1 MRYGY
6 ARVSTETQSLD
17 IQVRELTAAGCQII
31 RQEKLSGR
39 SVEGRDEL
47 QTLRQFLRK
56 GDELWVS
63 RLDRLARSVHDLAVM
78 VKEFKER
85 GVTLRSIHE
94 NVDTSTPSGEAFV
107 YMAGI
112 FGQLDY
118 DVRRERQMAGIAR
131 AQSNGVYQNRKPPTP
146 KPGKSLGR
154 PRKDLNPDQA
164 KAAMIEMGASAAAR
178 KFGVSKATFYRTI
191 RLEVVS

>member
-6 ARVSTETQSLD
+6 ARVSTDDQNLD
-17 IQVRELTAAGCQII
+17 IQRAELTAAGCEII
-31 RQEKLSGR
+31 REEKKSGR
-39 SVEGRDEL
+39 SIEGRAEL
-47 QTLRQFLRK
+47 EILRQFLRR

-78 VKEFKER
+78 VKQFKR
-85 GVTLRSIHE
+85 DGVTLRSIHE

-118 DVRRERQMAGIAR
+118 DVRRERQLAGIAR
-131 AQSNGVYQNRKPPTP
+131 AKSNGVYANRKT
-146 KPGKSLGR
+146 GAHSGGR
-154 PRKDLNPDQA
+154 PRRAID
-164 KAAMIEMGASAAAR
+164 AAAAAAAFRDIGAAAAAR
-178 KFGVSKATFYRTI
+178 KFNVSRATLYR
-191 RLEVVS
+191 VVWSQTRVSS

>member
-1 MRYGY
+1 MKAGY
-6 ARVSTETQSLD
+6 ARVSTELQSLD
-17 IQVRELTAAGCQII
+17 IQIGELTAAGCDTI
-31 RQEKLSGR
+31 RSEKMSGR
-39 SVEGRDEL
+39 TADGREEL
-47 QTLRQFLRK
+47 KILLSFLRQ

-78 VKEFKER
+78 VKDFKAR
-85 GVTLRSIHE
+85 GITLRSIHE

-131 AQSNGVYQNRKPPTP
+131 AKSNGVYKNRK
-146 KPGKSLGR
+146 SAGR
-154 PRKDLNPDQA
+154 PRADIDPETA
-164 KAAMIEMGASAAAR
+164 KFLHGQMGAAAAAR
-178 KFGVSKATFYRTI
+178 ELGVSRATFYRVLPT
-191 RLEVVS
+191 